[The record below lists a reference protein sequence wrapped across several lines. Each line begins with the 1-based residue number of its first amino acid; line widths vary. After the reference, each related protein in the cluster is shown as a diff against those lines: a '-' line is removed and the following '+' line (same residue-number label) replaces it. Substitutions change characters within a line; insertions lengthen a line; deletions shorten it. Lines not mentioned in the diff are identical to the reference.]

1 MERQKAERQTDR
13 EEGYRGNRQRDRV
26 KWRET
31 DRQRSRER
39 NRKAEGKDTE
49 MKRGER

>member
-31 DRQRSRER
+31 DREAERETERQR
-39 NRKAEGKDTE
+39 GKTQ
-49 MKRGER
+49 R